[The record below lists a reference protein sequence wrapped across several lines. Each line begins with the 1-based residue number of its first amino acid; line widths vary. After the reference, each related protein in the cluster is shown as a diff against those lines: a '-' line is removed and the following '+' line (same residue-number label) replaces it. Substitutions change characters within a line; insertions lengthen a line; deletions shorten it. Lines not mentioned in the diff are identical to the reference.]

1 MNYLNFYQI
10 KLIKLPMLQVF
21 EKNYFEVTL
30 PEMSQFAHFNYFNE
44 LL

>member
-1 MNYLNFYQI
+1 
-10 KLIKLPMLQVF
+10 MLQVF